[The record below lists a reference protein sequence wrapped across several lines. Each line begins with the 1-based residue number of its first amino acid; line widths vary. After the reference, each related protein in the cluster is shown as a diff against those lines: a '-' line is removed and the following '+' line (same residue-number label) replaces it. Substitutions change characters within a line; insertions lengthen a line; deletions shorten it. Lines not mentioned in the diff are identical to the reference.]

1 MQKPT
6 TLTLVRHGETSA
18 NVDGIWHGSLDT
30 ALTERG
36 RAQAE
41 RVATHL
47 AATRAD
53 ASALYASPLSRARD
67 TAAPIAARLGLAPRT
82 AEDLREYDLGA
93 WEGLSYATL
102 VREHRLFERMQ
113 GEPDWQPG
121 GGESARQ
128 VAERLGGRLRTIAD
142 AHPGERVVVVTHGG
156 ALTLA
161 LGLLID
167 REPSAW
173 RRVMHNC
180 RGARLR
186 HVCRPSQALCRGRAR
201 RDRDRAARQ
210 SGDLGGSAE
219 ARDRRRAEAA
229 R

>member
-1 MQKPT
+1 MPART

-41 RVATHL
+41 RVAAHL

-67 TAAPIAARLGLAPRT
+67 TAAPIAARLGLTPRT
-82 AEDLREYDLGA
+82 EGDLREYDLGA
-93 WEGLSYATL
+93 WEGMSYATL

-128 VAERLGGRLRTIAD
+128 VAERLGGRLRAIAD
-142 AHPGERVVVVTHGG
+142 AHAGERVVVVTHGG

-161 LGLLID
+161 IGWLID

-180 RGARLR
+180 AVSDLAFDP
-186 HVCRPSQALCRGRAR
+186 HPSLV
-201 RDRDRAARQ
+201 
-210 SGDLGGSAE
+210 SWNETLHLEDLP
-219 ARDRRRAEAA
+219 
-229 R
+229 